1 VLNAKMAS
9 ATRFAKTKSDSG
21 SGFEQLYRIAEVARM
36 LHISR
41 ASVYNLLRGEQVIDL
56 GCRGKK
62 GIKLVSES
70 VLRDIVERKTKTFR

>member
-1 VLNAKMAS
+1 MNAKS
-9 ATRFAKTKSDSG
+9 KVVELPGPDPQN
-21 SGFEQLYRIAEVARM
+21 GFEPLYRVAEIARM

-56 GCRGKK
+56 GRRGKK
-62 GIKLVSES
+62 GIKLVSAS